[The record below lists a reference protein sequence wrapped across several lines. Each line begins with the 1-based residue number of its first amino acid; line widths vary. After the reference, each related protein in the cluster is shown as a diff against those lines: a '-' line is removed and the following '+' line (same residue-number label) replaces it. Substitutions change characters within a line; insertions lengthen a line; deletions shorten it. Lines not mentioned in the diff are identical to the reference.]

1 MDKKVMVHIHNGILL
16 NYLKE
21 QVWISSNEVD
31 ETGAYYT
38 EWSESE
44 RETLIQYINAYIWN
58 VEKWWWWPYMQ
69 DSKRDTDIKNRLLD
83 SVREG
88 EGGVIW

>member
-1 MDKKVMVHIHNGILL
+1 MVHIHNGILL